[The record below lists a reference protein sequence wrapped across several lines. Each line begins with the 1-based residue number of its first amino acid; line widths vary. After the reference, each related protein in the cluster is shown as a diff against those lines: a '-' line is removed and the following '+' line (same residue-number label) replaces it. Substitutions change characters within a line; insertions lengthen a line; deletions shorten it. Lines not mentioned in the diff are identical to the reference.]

1 MLDYQYK
8 YCPGG
13 DVRVCDTC
21 SSTAPLRTFQVHAAG
36 RGLETEDQEMCEVC
50 ASTPIANAV
59 HYTGQFDNVPLFQAL
74 AQCTN
79 MILDAVTGRKPP
91 T

>member
-1 MLDYQYK
+1 MSKYHYK
-8 YCPGG
+8 RYPDG
-13 DVRVCDTC
+13 DVRGCDTC
-21 SSTAPLRTFQVHAAG
+21 NSIAPLRTFQVSAAG
-36 RGLETEDQEMCEVC
+36 RGLATEDQELCEVC
-50 ASTPIANAV
+50 ACTPIANAV

-91 T
+91 K